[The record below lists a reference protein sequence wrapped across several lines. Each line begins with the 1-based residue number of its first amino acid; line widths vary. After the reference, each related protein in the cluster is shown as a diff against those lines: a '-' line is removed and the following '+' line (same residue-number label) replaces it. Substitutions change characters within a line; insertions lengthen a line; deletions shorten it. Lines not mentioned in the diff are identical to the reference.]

1 MNDSRPIRSLELV
14 LDGEADDWIR
24 RQWTS
29 LAEAG
34 LSSLG
39 SHPSPSNRPHVTLL
53 VRPGTGLP
61 LAGLE
66 TFADLPLPLSIEL
79 GAPLLFGD
87 GDRRV
92 LVRSVVPTR
101 ALLDLHAAVH
111 ARALG
116 GGEDPPHTTPGDW
129 MPHVTLA
136 RRMRLDALP
145 HALRLIEESAPP
157 GAAGTDAAVTGLRLW
172 DSATSTVTTVA
183 GSG

>member
-14 LDGEADDWIR
+14 LDGATDEWIR
-24 RQWTS
+24 RQWTA

-53 VRPGTGLP
+53 VRPGTGLALP
-61 LAGLE
+61 GPE
-66 TFADLPLPLSIEL
+66 TFAGLPLPLPIEL
-79 GAPLLFGD
+79 GAPLLFGE

-111 ARALG
+111 ARAGG
-116 GGEDPPHTTPGDW
+116 GGEDAPHTTPGDW

-145 HALRLIEESAPP
+145 QALRLVEEAGLT
-157 GAAGTDAAVTGLRLW
+157 GAAPAGAAVTGLRLW
-172 DSATSTVTTVA
+172 DSPTSTVTTLA
-183 GSG
+183 GSD